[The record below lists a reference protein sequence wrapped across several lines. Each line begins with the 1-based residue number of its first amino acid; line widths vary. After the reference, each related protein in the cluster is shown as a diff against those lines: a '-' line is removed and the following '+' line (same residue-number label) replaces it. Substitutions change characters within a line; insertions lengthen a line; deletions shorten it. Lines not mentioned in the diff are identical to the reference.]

1 MKMKKAGA
9 MEIALIAVFVAV
21 TTVAIWIKFS
31 PTIRGLVGMSYI
43 HNVSGNNGN
52 AGNGNNGNN
61 GNNSGIVNPPAN
73 NQTLEEKLQ
82 AALDAL
88 MKDPNNKTKRVETA
102 GILSQMIAQYKQTK
116 DSTTYNTLSKSLK
129 ELASTESKDMSDKQV
144 AACVADPSYCAIL
157 K

>member
-1 MKMKKAGA
+1 MKMKKAGV

-31 PTIRGLVGMSYI
+31 PTILSLIGMSSI
-43 HNVSGNNGN
+43 HPVAANG
-52 AGNGNNGNN
+52 GGG
-61 GNNSGIVNPPAN
+61 GGIVNPPAN

-82 AALDAL
+82 TALAAL
-88 MKDPNNKTKRVETA
+88 MKDPNNQTKRTETA

-116 DSTTYNTLSKSLK
+116 DSATYSTLSESLK
-129 ELASTESKDMSDKQV
+129 ELASTENTTMSDKQV
-144 AACVADPSYCAIL
+144 AACVADPSYCAVL